1 LTVETVSSVL
11 NAAEESIQKAVE
23 TVAKLSS
30 SASKLPY
37 YKFNHMWSRQ
47 VQDIVSFPVHIHSWT
62 YYSQYYRSSASSSG
76 AG

>member
-1 LTVETVSSVL
+1 LTVDIVSGVL

-47 VQDIVSFPVHIHSWT
+47 VQDIVSLP
-62 YYSQYYRSSASSSG
+62 
-76 AG
+76 